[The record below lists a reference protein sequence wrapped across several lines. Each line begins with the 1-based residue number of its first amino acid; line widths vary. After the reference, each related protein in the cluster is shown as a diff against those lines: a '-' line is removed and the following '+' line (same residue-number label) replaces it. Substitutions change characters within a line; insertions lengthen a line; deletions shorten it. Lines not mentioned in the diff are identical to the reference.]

1 MRKLRKELDLGWVLE
16 EGMRALER
24 RPGGCDGGGG
34 GEAGEMGRGQAIM
47 KSFGGRAFKVHQK
60 A

>member
-24 RPGGCDGGGG
+24 RPGGCDGGRRGAVVRLERWA
-34 GEAGEMGRGQAIM
+34 EARQ
-47 KSFGGRAFKVHQK
+47 
-60 A
+60 